1 MAGRIRSFVSL
12 MLRGL
17 GGIFLLLAILFPAAQ
32 FINWLEHGT
41 WKPSSSL
48 KDVFKFIGMAVP
60 EYVSAGG
67 IADLQKIFDALIPF
81 LLGIH
86 ISLYLVFIGCLVFMA
101 ADNLQSGEFLA
112 NSDGQR

>member
-1 MAGRIRSFVSL
+1 MAGSIRSFVSL
-12 MLRGL
+12 SLRGL
-17 GGIFLLLAILFPAAQ
+17 GGFFLLLAILFPLAQ

-48 KDVFKFIGMAVP
+48 KDVLKLSGTTVP

-67 IADLQKIFDALIPF
+67 IVELQKIFDALIPF

-86 ISLYLVFIGCLVFMA
+86 ISLYLAFVSCLIFIG
-101 ADNLQSGEFLA
+101 ADNL
-112 NSDGQR
+112 RRVHV